1 MQIDVKQVKHPDHV
15 DDLFDITT
23 QPQDACS
30 KFMWTYFNT
39 NQGVDRSYTE
49 VFTDLWE
56 EMATFNDDL
65 QTNAQDNLDQV
76 STMMSQS
83 YTNQDLSN
91 VQ

>member
-1 MQIDVKQVKHPDHV
+1 MQINIKDIKHPDHV
-15 DDLFDITT
+15 DNLLDITT

-30 KFMWTYFNT
+30 KFLWTYFNE
-39 NQGVDRSYTE
+39 NIGNKRSHTE
-49 VFTDLWE
+49 LFTDLWQ
-56 EMATFNDDL
+56 EMATYNQDL
-65 QTNAQDNLDQV
+65 QSNAQDNLDKV

>member
-1 MQIDVKQVKHPDHV
+1 MQIDVKNVKHPNYV
-15 DDLFDITT
+15 DDLFDITV

-30 KFMWTYFNT
+30 KFMRTYFNT
-39 NQGVDRSYTE
+39 NQGIDRSYTE

-56 EMATFNDDL
+56 EMATFNADL

-83 YTNQDLSN
+83 YTSQDLSN